1 MVVDALSWM
10 FDITKQSVVSNQTM
24 DVNIFF
30 LQPIWL
36 HEIFKY
42 LIIGIFLIHYSQ
54 EQKKN

>member
-1 MVVDALSWM
+1 VVVDALSWM
-10 FDITKQSVVSNQTM
+10 FDITKQSVVSNQTT

>member
-1 MVVDALSWM
+1 M
-10 FDITKQSVVSNQTM
+10 DINL
-24 DVNIFF
+24 FF

-42 LIIGIFLIHYSQ
+42 LIIRIFLIHYSQ

>member
-1 MVVDALSWM
+1 M
-10 FDITKQSVVSNQTM
+10 FDITKQSVVSNQTT